1 MAGKGEVLERN
12 TVFGVAQR
20 EHQLVTCFCILREL
34 EAFLLCAGRE
44 AEVGKGGRNDVEGR
58 ELGSALNQ
66 LWEDFRYFEEAA
78 RP

>member
-1 MAGKGEVLERN
+1 MLGRD

-20 EHQLVTCFCILREL
+20 EHQLVTGFCILREL
-34 EAFLLCAGRE
+34 EPFLLCTGRE

-58 ELGSALNQ
+58 EVGSTLNK